1 MTYAMKSLHALNG
14 TAISSD
20 LDFAVYMCTEED
32 LFSELEVAQEDYQ
45 AYHGNY
51 WVCFLTISLS
61 GMQVN
66 TIHQGDGKGTSWASG
81 LAVVRAQPIV
91 DRLPEI
97 KNLSKAHANPAV
109 SNILASLRKI
119 GKLEFRVR
127 NTISSVVLSSNEEF
141 EAHCIRDA
149 DEAELSLFQPASE
162 SNTIHRGDSD
172 GTSWAS
178 GPAIV
183 RAQPI
188 VDSLPEIKN
197 LSKAH
202 ANPGDITVTRSYLIA
217 IKKLL
222 DVYSKTRKL
231 VLIHRSVCPYAPFQS
246 NQVSPQPRLAEHVEA
261 LSRQLDT
268 LQGSISDMQS
278 TLNSMSNQSQPR
290 KRPPST
296 INNKIFLKV
305 QKTQHDNQQALDE
318 IEDLIQHEQLEILA
332 LTDLRDEK
340 RAELRKI
347 REKKMQAESKTS
359 STAVPSPQK
368 LRARK
373 TPSKPK
379 SMLSEVNDPFF
390 YSRTESLRRSIR
402 RIQSPRVRSELPS
415 SGLRPTITID
425 QGDDDH
431 IEKNLTQ
438 LRLRANMQSGGNL
451 QDQLSKTLESTSR
464 TRNDPSPSPDP
475 SLPQSIPID
484 QPEPSISSTGAAV
497 VIEAQQPLPES
508 RLNTVHRLNSAFW
521 KSASMVE
528 PLLELC
534 HTLKEQFQNEDSQ
547 VTYQDTIAGLNRLLE
562 SYRTTPTL
570 TASQLIEAVLYKEL
584 LKALS
589 SPSPPPIGTT
599 NAEQTGFLEVLLHE
613 EEWCLPLEAVKSLLF
628 CVDSSLNRTVVYF
641 LVGKGVIRI
650 ERRASPIAIC
660 IC

>member
-1 MTYAMKSLHALNG
+1 MTSNVE
-14 TAISSD
+14 T
-20 LDFAVYMCTEED
+20 
-32 LFSELEVAQEDYQ
+32 
-45 AYHGNY
+45 
-51 WVCFLTISLS
+51 
-61 GMQVN
+61 
-66 TIHQGDGKGTSWASG
+66 
-81 LAVVRAQPIV
+81 
-91 DRLPEI
+91 
-97 KNLSKAHANPAV
+97 AV

-162 SNTIHRGDSD
+162 SNTIHRGDGD

-202 ANPGDITVTRSYLIA
+202 ANPGDIT
-217 IKKLL
+217 
-222 DVYSKTRKL
+222 
-231 VLIHRSVCPYAPFQS
+231 FQDA
-246 NQVSPQPRLAEHVEA
+246 PQPRLAEHVEA

-431 IEKNLTQ
+431 VQNTPTPKTITQKKIEKNLTQ

-497 VIEAQQPLPES
+497 AEYGASIEF
-508 RLNTVHRLNSAFW
+508 RFW

-613 EEWCLPLEAVKSLLF
+613 EEWCLPLEAVKSLLVKACESF
-628 CVDSSLNRTVVYF
+628 GVDSSLNRTVVYF

>member
-1 MTYAMKSLHALNG
+1 MTSNVE
-14 TAISSD
+14 T
-20 LDFAVYMCTEED
+20 
-32 LFSELEVAQEDYQ
+32 
-45 AYHGNY
+45 
-51 WVCFLTISLS
+51 
-61 GMQVN
+61 
-66 TIHQGDGKGTSWASG
+66 
-81 LAVVRAQPIV
+81 
-91 DRLPEI
+91 
-97 KNLSKAHANPAV
+97 AV

-162 SNTIHRGDSD
+162 SNTIHRGDGD

-222 DVYSKTRKL
+222 DVY
-231 VLIHRSVCPYAPFQS
+231 
-246 NQVSPQPRLAEHVEA
+246 PQPRLAEHVEA

-431 IEKNLTQ
+431 VQNTPTPKTITQKKIEKNLTQ

-613 EEWCLPLEAVKSLLF
+613 EEWCLPLEAVKSLLVKACESF
-628 CVDSSLNRTVVYF
+628 GVDSSLNRTVVYF